1 MPLGGVQS
9 DQHREELRIALVM
22 NGGVSLAVWMGG
34 VTRELDRVRCSDGVY
49 GQMLDLTNTEARID
63 VIAGA
68 SAGGINGA
76 VLALAIARGTNVDGI
91 RELWMTNGDIG
102 RLLRDPFQR
111 DAPSVLKGDEQLLAA
126 LRNAMKNVGATESQ
140 ADPSEPRPPLH
151 LSITGTLLKGE
162 LKTYPDLF
170 GQMVPDVT
178 HHALFRFRRPG
189 VPQDGDPWP
198 DNYATSGNGQDT
210 PAERLALAAR
220 SSASFPGAF
229 EPSFVPVGASA
240 NDTHPDMAGIADF
253 SSERWVIDGGVLVNT
268 PFRPA
273 LDAIKTL
280 PAERPV
286 RRVLGY
292 VVPNPKGPTQP
303 GNAMPSAGEV
313 VLDSISRLPRVQSVG
328 RELTEIE
335 ENNRSVRRR
344 RDARDHLLAELDAEQ
359 LKATAR
365 LLLPAYVATRTTSAA
380 EDILRALVVAT
391 GSSEFPSAAQ
401 VVELRREL
409 RGVTAAPWL
418 PSPRR
423 PKTFDEVPLEPWQF
437 GFAPVENAANVSLE
451 ILRRMV
457 RAPGVGATREVR
469 MLRQRTHLALRKLRE
484 IHQDSN
490 AYWQTAAANIFQRRN
505 QTVDGLVAGWGVFQ
519 GPLLELAR
527 EFAAVVTE
535 ASRELSHANIEEE
548 ATLLWQMLR
557 SLSGG
562 TADAT
567 LRALLALDVIQR
579 TSCGDLG
586 GIDQEVE
593 LVLMSGD
600 AENAFG
606 LKPRAED
613 KLAGLQVGHFGAF
626 YKSSWRAN
634 DWTWGR
640 LDGADRLVRT
650 LLDPRRIQKRVQS
663 EGADKVAAKVL
674 DIASESSNP
683 KVAAWLTTKRGETQ
697 PKLVAELQALGALA
711 TDPPLTALSECYA
724 AIRRR
729 VQVEIITA
737 EVPQIALAVMNDRKE
752 HAARDSLGSDWEH
765 TYPAGKSLGV
775 EETVTAFTQCPIAKE
790 RITEELGSDRFT
802 KVATTA
808 GAVAGSVLGGAL
820 PRPKILRP
828 ALTMIRGLLLALY
841 LLGRGATESSKTGS
855 FLVALT
861 LALGGALVAIFAIG
875 THVPGLLLLLG
886 SAVLIA
892 GILLAMLRTA
902 RAQILLAVA
911 IFAASVAAYYGV
923 REWHE
928 RPTWVDPLAAVT
940 AVALSAIAATL
951 LGRIHGHT
959 AVGTDEA

>member
-1 MPLGGVQS
+1 VQS
-9 DQHREELRIALVM
+9 DQHREELRIAVVM

-34 VTRELDRVRCSDGVY
+34 VTRELDRVRRSDSPY

-111 DAPSVLKGDEQLLAA
+111 DAPSVLKGDEALLAA
-126 LRNAMKNVGATESQ
+126 LRNAMKNIGGNESQ
-140 ADPSEPRPPLH
+140 ADPSETRPPLH

-198 DNYATSGNGQDT
+198 DNYARTSDGQDQ

-229 EPSFVPVGASA
+229 EPSFVPIGASA

-303 GNAMPSAGEV
+303 DNGVPSAGEV
-313 VLDSISRLPRVQSVG
+313 VFDAVSRLPRVQSVG

-335 ENNRSVRRR
+335 ENNRNVRRR

-380 EDILRALVVAT
+380 EDILQALVVAT
-391 GSSEFPSAAQ
+391 GSSEFPTAAQ
-401 VVELRREL
+401 VAELRRVL
-409 RGVTAAPWL
+409 RGVTDAPWL
-418 PSPRR
+418 PPAGA
-423 PKTFDEVPLEPWQF
+423 PDTFDEVPIEPWQW

-457 RAPGVGATREVR
+457 RAPAVGATRHVR

-484 IHQDSN
+484 IHQESN
-490 AYWQTAAANIFQRRN
+490 AYWQTAAASIFQQGN
-505 QTVDGLVAGWGVFQ
+505 QTVDGLVSGWGVFQ

-535 ASRELSHANIEEE
+535 ASVELSDSNTEEE

-557 SLSGG
+557 SLAGE
-562 TADAT
+562 TAEAT

-606 LKPRAED
+606 LTPRAED

-663 EGADKVAAKVL
+663 EGVDTVAATLL

-683 KVAAWLTTKRGETQ
+683 KVAAWLATKRGEIQ
-697 PKLVAELQALGALA
+697 PKFVAELKALRELP
-711 TDPPLTALSECYA
+711 TDPPLTALPDCYA

-729 VQVEIITA
+729 VQVEIIA
-737 EVPQIALAVMNDRKE
+737 DEVPKIASAVANDRKA
-752 HAARDSLGSDWEH
+752 HAARDSLGSLWEH
-765 TYPAGKSLGV
+765 TYPAGTPLGV
-775 EETVTAFTQCPIAKE
+775 EETVTAFTQCPVAEE
-790 RITEELGSDRFT
+790 RVAGELGSDRFT
-802 KVATTA
+802 KVSTTA
-808 GAVAGSVLGGAL
+808 AAVAGSVLGGAL
-820 PRPKILRP
+820 PRLKILRP
-828 ALTMIRGLLLALY
+828 GFTMIRGLLLALY
-841 LLGRGATESSKTGS
+841 LLARGATESGKTGS

-861 LALGGALVAIFAIG
+861 LALGGALVAIYAIG

-886 SAVLIA
+886 SVVLAA

-902 RAQILLAVA
+902 RSQILLAVA
-911 IFAASVAAYYGV
+911 IFVGSIAAYYGV

-928 RPTWVDPLAAVT
+928 RPTWVDPFAAILAVVLA
-940 AVALSAIAATL
+940 AIAATM
-951 LGRIHGHT
+951 LGRSHRQT
-959 AVGTDEA
+959 PAAKDEA